1 MVAVQVKPFYNLRE
15 IIGNP
20 ILEMNIEEGTTIRA
34 LLEQLMEIYGSKL
47 QKALIDPETG
57 AIHSFY
63 RILVT
68 GRDVRLLD
76 HGIDTRLKDG
86 DVISLLQAISGGSS

>member
-1 MVAVQVKPFYNLRE
+1 MVAVQIKPFYNLRE

-20 ILEMNIEEGTTIRA
+20 VVEMRFEEGATIRA
-34 LLEQLMEIYGSKL
+34 LLEQLMERYGSEL

-76 HGIDTRLKDG
+76 QGIDTTLKDG
-86 DVISLLQAISGGSS
+86 DVVSLLQAISGG

>member
-1 MVAVQVKPFYNLRE
+1 MVAVQVKPFYNLRQ
-15 IIGNP
+15 IIGSS
-20 ILEMNIEEGTTIRA
+20 ILEMSMEEGATIKA
-34 LLEQLMEIYGSKL
+34 LLEQLMEIYGLKL

-76 HGIDTRLKDG
+76 RGLETTLKDG
-86 DVISLLQAISGGSS
+86 DVISLLQAISGG